1 MKRLGISYDQL
12 FHAVPGYY
20 LVVQPHAPEY
30 TIIEISDSLAA
41 LLGVSPGTLIN
52 QRLSAI
58 FQRIGRQSKN
68 NSAQGLVGAIRQVI
82 ATGEPCHVLLE
93 SHRPAGAT
101 AAEWHTGIFP
111 IKHAGITAGII
122 VSIDPDK
129 PYSAEDATDDHV
141 RRLEH
146 LIKIN
151 QSKDE
156 FISIASHQ
164 LRTPATGVKQYLGML
179 REGMFGELSPAQKE
193 ILDRAYESNERQL
206 VIVRDLLKVAQVDGG
221 KVSLHF
227 EGVDMNQLVQHVTQ
241 DSADVFKSRRQT
253 LKYHA
258 AKDRIIVSVDADTIR
273 MVVENILD
281 NASKYT
287 EEGKCVEV
295 RVRETKKS
303 VKIRIA
309 DQGVGISTTE
319 QSRLFEK
326 FSRIENILSTKVG
339 GTGLGLY
346 WAKRVID
353 LHGGSITYAP
363 NKPHGSIFEIVLPKE
378 TNL

>member
-20 LVVQPHAPEY
+20 LVVQPHAPEF
-30 TIIEISDSLAA
+30 TIIEISDSLAT
-41 LLGVSPGTLIN
+41 LLGVSRDTLIN

-58 FQRIGRQSKN
+58 FQRNGLHSKHK
-68 NSAQGLVGAIRQVI
+68 SAQGLLGAIRQVI
-82 ATGEPCHVLLE
+82 STGEPCHVLLD
-93 SHRPAGAT
+93 SHGHQGAT
-101 AAEWHTGIFP
+101 ATEWRTGVYP
-111 IKHAGITAGII
+111 IKHAGIIAGII
-122 VSIDPDK
+122 ISIDPDK
-129 PYSAEDATDDHV
+129 PYSTEDATDDHM
-141 RRLEH
+141 RRLDH

-179 REGMFGELSPAQKE
+179 REGMFGPLTPAQAE

-227 EGVDMNQLVQHVTQ
+227 EGVDMNQLVQYVTR
-241 DSADVFKSRRQT
+241 DCADVFKSRKQKLT
-253 LKYHA
+253 YHA
-258 AKDRIIVSVDADTIR
+258 AKDPVIVSVDADTVR

-281 NASKYT
+281 NASKYS
-287 EEGKCVEV
+287 EEGKTVDV
-295 RVRETKKS
+295 RVKETKTS
-303 VKIRIA
+303 IKIRIA
-309 DQGVGISTTE
+309 DQGVGISSSE
-319 QSRLFEK
+319 QARLFEK

-353 LHGGSITYAP
+353 LHGGSITYSP
-363 NKPHGSIFEIVLPKE
+363 NKPQGSIFEIVLPKE